1 MDANQPLNTN
11 GSTRRGFFRR
21 AGVVATVAALMSGAA
36 WHAYAHG
43 GPGFGRGFFGG
54 GMHGAPTD
62 EHVERMLKHMF
73 VEVNATPEQQQR
85 IAPIVK
91 QAVADI
97 APLRKQ
103 LQGTREQAMGLMSA
117 EQIDRAAIEQLRA
130 SRLQAADQLSRRMTQ
145 AMADIADV
153 LTPAQR
159 KELAERMQK
168 RRGAW
173 LHGHGARRG

>member
-1 MDANQPLNTN
+1 MENNTLNA
-11 GSTRRGFFRR
+11 GGEKRRGFFRR
-21 AGVVATVAALMSGAA
+21 AGLVAAVAAAMSGAA

-43 GPGFGRGFFGG
+43 GPGFGRGIFGG

-62 EHVERMLKHMF
+62 ENVERMLKHMF

-85 IAPIVK
+85 ITPIVK

-103 LQGTREQAMGLMSA
+103 LQGTREQVHGIMSA
-117 EQIDRAAIEQLRA
+117 EQIDRGALEQLRA
-130 SRLQAADQLSRRMTQ
+130 SRLQAADALSKRMTQ

-168 RRGAW
+168 RRGMGF
-173 LHGHGARRG
+173 HGRGGHHG